1 MNDPIDPELKLFMF
15 IGRHLPAIPHITGI
29 DNRILKPIYL
39 RKKRSPV
46 IVDVLDFRMILDPSE
61 CVDCNLLFHPHLYDR
76 EEIKYLRGNL
86 YEGDV
91 FLDIGANIGFYSLV
105 ASRIVGQA
113 GRVVS
118 IEADPQ
124 IYGQLVKNITINKTE
139 NIKAVNLGVSDK
151 DEILML
157 GVCTIGNRG
166 GSSFLR
172 EGNEKI
178 EVQCRSL
185 TDIVLSAGIEK
196 IKAIKIDI
204 EGFEYRVLKRF
215 FDKASETLYP
225 EIVIIEHIPMLD
237 KDAGGSSI
245 QLLVDNDYKEIE
257 RSGGNYIMRRKTK
270 E

>member
-1 MNDPIDPELKLFMF
+1 MNKSIDYELKLFMF
-15 IGRHLPAIPHITGI
+15 IGRHLPAIPHVTGI

-39 RKKRSPV
+39 RKKRCPV
-46 IVDVLDFRMILDPSE
+46 IVNVLDFRMILDPSE
-61 CVDCNLLFHPHLYDR
+61 CVDGNLLFHPQLYDR

-86 YEGDV
+86 REGDV

-105 ASRIVGQA
+105 VSKIVGQA

-124 IYGQLVKNITINKTE
+124 IYGQLVKNITLNNMK

-166 GSSFLR
+166 GNSFLR
-172 EGNEKI
+172 EGNKKV

-185 TDIVLSAGIEK
+185 TDIILSEGIERV
-196 IKAIKIDI
+196 KAIKIDI
-204 EGFEYRVLKRF
+204 EGFEYRVLERF
-215 FDKASETLYP
+215 FYEAPDTLYP
-225 EIVIIEHIPMLD
+225 EIFIIEHFPMLN
-237 KDAGGSSI
+237 KDAGGNSLG
-245 QLLVDNDYKEIE
+245 LLVKNDYKIID
-257 RSGGNYIMRRKTK
+257 RNGSNYIMRRKTK